1 MSQISIHVL
10 DISKGKPAEG
20 MTVILKKHNDGDA
33 TKEISR
39 GITNHDGRIIDLARE
54 FSLNQRV
61 YEIIFEIDS
70 YFAREEKEC
79 FYPRVSIL
87 FKLSEGENYHIPLLL
102 SPFGYS
108 TYRGS

>member
-1 MSQISIHVL
+1 MSRISSHVL
-10 DISKGKPAEG
+10 DISKGRPAEG
-20 MTVILKKHNDGDA
+20 MTVILKEHGNSDT

-39 GITNHDGRIIDLARE
+39 GKTNPDGRIIDLACELR
-54 FSLNQRV
+54 LNQGS
-61 YEIIFEIDS
+61 YEMIFEVES
-70 YFAREEKEC
+70 YFAKEGKEC

-87 FKLSEGENYHIPLLL
+87 FKVSEGENYHIPLLL